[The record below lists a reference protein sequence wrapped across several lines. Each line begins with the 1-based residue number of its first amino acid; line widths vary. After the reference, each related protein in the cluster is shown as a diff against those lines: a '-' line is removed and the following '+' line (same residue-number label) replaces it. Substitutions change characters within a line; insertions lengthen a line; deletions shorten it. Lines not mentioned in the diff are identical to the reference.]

1 MTPSDQSYR
10 LIPLTQGKW
19 TIVDAAD
26 YEWLM
31 QWKWF
36 TQRTSRGI
44 CYAARNSEY
53 IAGQKRYAIRMNR
66 FILGLEYGD
75 PRKGDHICI
84 EATLDNRRS
93 NLRITTDSQSVM
105 NRSMFKNNSYG
116 HTGVTRASRTDA
128 WESRIGFEGRLIH
141 LGTSRTFEDAV
152 ALRKAGEI
160 KYFGEYARK

>member
-1 MTPSDQSYR
+1 MTPYEQSYR

-36 TQRTSRGI
+36 AQRTGRGKY
-44 CYAARNSEY
+44 YAARNSEY

-75 PRKGDHICI
+75 PRKGDHIRI
-84 EATLDNRRS
+84 EDTLDNRRS

-105 NRSMFKNNSYG
+105 NRSLFKNNSYG
-116 HTGVTRASRTDA
+116 HTG
-128 WESRIGFEGRLIH
+128 
-141 LGTSRTFEDAV
+141 
-152 ALRKAGEI
+152 
-160 KYFGEYARK
+160 